1 MESSPRVN
9 LSHED
14 NSHDRTRLRSRSLAL
29 LLPSDSSRHFARIP
43 NLCPCHDTLQQ
54 SVSYTVLVSAYI
66 SKIFSVKFSLLNPGP
81 SSLSLRRSW
90 AASIPTPVIDF
101 IIFHMS
107 KVVYASQGLAPL
119 PTATPLKTLIP
130 SYESYSDPTSRL
142 VATSTTLGA
151 ILRSRTGSIFIF

>member
-1 MESSPRVN
+1 MLWYLMESSPRVN

-66 SKIFSVKFSLLNPGP
+66 SKIFSVKFSLLKPRTI
-81 SSLSLRRSW
+81 L
-90 AASIPTPVIDF
+90 PV
-101 IIFHMS
+101 
-107 KVVYASQGLAPL
+107 
-119 PTATPLKTLIP
+119 
-130 SYESYSDPTSRL
+130 
-142 VATSTTLGA
+142 VATILGRVYSHPRNR
-151 ILRSRTGSIFIF
+151 LYHLPHVKGSLCEPGSRAATNSNSPEDPHSLV